1 MSNPIFPHDEPRHLV
16 EKLRRLA
23 DDIERIRAGQA
34 PTAGELANAPILDG
48 WIPATRQSMCLAGT
62 VRGHPLLGDRRLV
75 VTTEIYAID
84 TIRGWA
90 RTYSRFYVL
99 GAKSEEGG
107 SGHA

>member
-1 MSNPIFPHDEPRHLV
+1 
-16 EKLRRLA
+16 
-23 DDIERIRAGQA
+23 
-34 PTAGELANAPILDG
+34 
-48 WIPATRQSMCLAGT
+48 MCLAGT